1 MRLGRFSLVL
11 ACLMAIDLLSPA
23 VVLAADGNQVINDVS
38 WPNCNTVQTKL
49 TDFGIVGVSGGLD
62 FHNNPCL
69 AKETSWFNRYGL
81 YINTGYPGNLA
92 AERHLNSPLHCNAA
106 NGSCLS
112 QLVNSKSWWLDVET
126 DNSWTANY
134 LTNRENLEGALAA
147 LAQKTFLSQVGIY
160 SSPAQWSDLTNNWN
174 NLLPEWVGT
183 GSASPIQA
191 QNYCKGTS
199 FTGGQI
205 WLAQYTT
212 KLDNNFICSSNFQ
225 KDLNNTNADYAQE
238 PTNLSLLPISHKTYT
253 L

>member
-1 MRLGRFSLVL
+1 
-11 ACLMAIDLLSPA
+11 MAIDLLSPA

-112 QLVNSKSWWLDVET
+112 YNYGFNATVFAINYANSQLVNSKSWWLDVET

-174 NLLPEWVGT
+174 NLLPEWVAT

-205 WLAQYTT
+205 WLSQYTT
-212 KLDNNFICSSNFQ
+212 KLDNNLICSPAFPNS
-225 KDLNNTNADYAQE
+225 
-238 PTNLSLLPISHKTYT
+238 LSKLPSH
-253 L
+253 